1 MSSDEKS
8 KKMAREYGVKAEE
21 AMDKVTDDQTPEVK
35 ERVEK
40 VQNAVEKTIDS
51 AKDAVS
57 QN

>member
-1 MSSDEKS
+1 MNSDEKS
-8 KKMAREYGVKAEE
+8 KKMAQEYSIKAKE
-21 AMDKVTDDQTPEVK
+21 AMDKVTSDRPPEVK

-57 QN
+57 

>member
-8 KKMAREYGVKAEE
+8 KKMAREYGIKAEA

-40 VQNAVEKTIDS
+40 VQNAVGKTIDS

-57 QN
+57 